1 MDGRRA
7 RISRDANGSNPAN
20 RNNLI
25 GWIAGRSDGENY
37 GKTVVYDLPRTKLV
51 DGPLLEALKQTLEA
65 LNRRR

>member
-7 RISRDANGSNPAN
+7 RISRDPKSSNPAN

-25 GWIAGRSDGENY
+25 GWIAGRGDGEND
-37 GKTVVYDLPRTKLV
+37 GKTAVFDLPRTKLV
-51 DGPLLEALKQTLEA
+51 DGRLLEALKQKLGA